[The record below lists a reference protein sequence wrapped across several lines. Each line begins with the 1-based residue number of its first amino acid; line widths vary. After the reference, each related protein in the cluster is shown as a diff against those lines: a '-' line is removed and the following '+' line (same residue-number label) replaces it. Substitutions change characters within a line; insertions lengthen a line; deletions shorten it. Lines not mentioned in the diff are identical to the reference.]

1 MSTIG
6 LTTYMREFPL
16 PINNQQKAYLLAN
29 STGTPPVGASLNDLW
44 VRYLRQKGF
53 TGTLPEM
60 QKKWAESII
69 GYETFSLSDALGAL
83 DGVFPNDLF
92 RAGEQGVWYDPADM
106 STLFQDSA
114 GTIPVTATG
123 QPVGRMMDKSGNG
136 FHATQSTAAN
146 RPTFRDVGGLRFLE
160 FDGVNDSLSTSA
172 INFTT
177 TNAVS
182 LFAGARKLS
191 DATTGII
198 AELGATTMTTVGTFG
213 FRAPRLSAEA
223 NIGWVI
229 NGGSEV
235 LTTTAGQVFPAPFTF
250 VAAASATIGTSQI
263 MRINGAQQNSGTV
276 NGGAGNFG
284 NFQLFIGRRNSAT
297 LPFSGNLYGL
307 AIRGTLTSAAT
318 TNAIEDWMALRT
330 GIVLP

>member
-136 FHATQSTAAN
+136 HHVTQSTAAS
-146 RPTFRDVGGLRFLE
+146 RPTFRDVGGLRYLE
-160 FDGVNDSLSTSA
+160 FDGANDAMVSGTVNLSATD
-172 INFTT
+172 
-177 TNAVS
+177 AVTI
-182 LFAGARKLS
+182 FAGLRKLS
-191 DATTGII
+191 DAAVGIFLEFTGNSSTTNGSFAI
-198 AELGATTMTTVGTFG
+198 L
-213 FRAPRLSAEA
+213 APH
-223 NIGWVI
+223 
-229 NGGSEV
+229 
-235 LTTTAGQVFPAPFTF
+235 
-250 VAAASATIGTSQI
+250 AAANATIGFRSRGTVLSQATPAGLAAPTTRVISMSSDISADSIIARVNGAVVATSVTDQGTGNYANSQI
-263 MRINGAQQNSGTV
+263 N
-276 NGGAGNFG
+276 
-284 NFQLFIGRRNSAT
+284 IGRRADTSS
-297 LPFSGNLYGL
+297 PFIGHMYGL
-307 AIRGTLTSAAT
+307 VVRGALTGAAT
-318 TNAIEDWMALRT
+318 TTAIEDWMALRT

>member
-69 GYETFSLSDALGAL
+69 GYKTFSLSDALGAL
-83 DGVFPNDLF
+83 DGVFPKDLF

-123 QPVGRMMDKSGNG
+123 QPVGRIMDKSGHG
-136 FHATQSTAAN
+136 FHALQTTAGS
-146 RPTFRDVGGLRFLE
+146 RPTFRDVGGLRYLE
-160 FDGVNDSLSTSA
+160 FDGVDDFLVTSSINLTTTDSLSVFTGVRKLNDATVGVVAEFSVTTASNNGTFAVFAPGAAAVARFLYRSRGTVSA
-172 INFTT
+172 DAITAPNYAAPVSAVVTGLSDISGDMSSIRSNGVQV
-177 TNAVS
+177 NAVTDQGTGNYGNFP
-182 LFAGARKLS
+182 LYIGRRAGTTLPFTGHLYGLVVRGTLS
-191 DATTGII
+191 DA
-198 AELGATTMTTVGTFG
+198 GTI
-213 FRAPRLSAEA
+213 S
-223 NIGWVI
+223 
-229 NGGSEV
+229 
-235 LTTTAGQVFPAPFTF
+235 
-250 VAAASATIGTSQI
+250 
-263 MRINGAQQNSGTV
+263 
-276 NGGAGNFG
+276 
-284 NFQLFIGRRNSAT
+284 
-297 LPFSGNLYGL
+297 
-307 AIRGTLTSAAT
+307 
-318 TNAIEDWMALRT
+318 AIEDWMALRT